1 MNHYR
6 PGKSPPVQAFAA
18 HGADERASW
27 AGRLAAVFFGSG
39 GILGLLTLPLLPP
52 DAAMGTSGI
61 VSGLALVAG
70 VVAWRVP
77 WAALPP
83 RATLWLVI
91 PAFVL
96 IAVGN
101 AVGGSDYFSY
111 PVFFLLVFVWLGMLH
126 PPKTSLLA
134 LPLAAAAYV
143 IPLAFLPQQDR
154 AAGATSA
161 LIVLPVCVLVGES
174 LSRSI
179 HRLAAAETELQR
191 ERALA
196 DRLRRI
202 DQMRDTFMRAASHEL
217 RTPITVCRGHLE
229 ILGAEANA
237 HELQATR
244 TLVIDE
250 LERMQRLV
258 SDITMLSRL
267 EDPAGLDLHLIP
279 IQDLITA
286 VGVKA
291 EAIIGHS
298 VDTHVEREG
307 IVQADRQRLEQA
319 LLGVVMNVRDHAGPG
334 AKVQIDAVR
343 ERHSWRIDVSDDGV
357 GIQPNIEAELFQ
369 PFRHGPASEGSGLG
383 LAIVS
388 AIARAHGGEAFARP
402 REPNGTTI
410 SIRIPA

>member
-1 MNHYR
+1 
-6 PGKSPPVQAFAA
+6 VQAFGA

-39 GILGLLTLPLLPP
+39 GILGFLTLPLLPP
-52 DAAMGTSGI
+52 DAALGTSAI
-61 VSGLALVAG
+61 VSGLALVTG

-83 RATLWLVI
+83 RATLWLVL

-101 AVGGSDYFSY
+101 AAGGSDYFSY

-179 HRLAAAETELQR
+179 HRVAAAETELQR

-196 DRLRRI
+196 YRLRRI

-229 ILGAEANA
+229 ILSPEADA
-237 HELQATR
+237 QELEATR

-267 EDPAGLDLHLIP
+267 EDPAGLDLDPIP
-279 IQDLITA
+279 IEGLITA

-291 EAIIGHS
+291 EAIVGHS

-334 AKVQIDAVR
+334 AKVEIDAVR
-343 ERHSWRIDVSDDGV
+343 ERHSWRFDVSDDGV
-357 GIQPNIEAELFQ
+357 GIPRSIEAELFL
-369 PFRHGPASEGSGLG
+369 PFRHGAASEGSGLG

-388 AIARAHGGEAFARP
+388 AIARAHGGEAFALR
-402 REPNGTTI
+402 REPIGTTI
-410 SIRIPA
+410 SMRIPT